1 MRKKFIFLIVIGSY
15 LTFILFAPFVCAISS
30 EISFIVNKKEIEEPI
45 ELSKSEEI
53 FINVNYKLKIGT
65 IQKLFYFHTRIG
77 RVLMFGFFKG
87 YFFKYLVR
95 QLPKANLTLS
105 VDKPDWCEAEL
116 NKYAVEFNYE
126 QGLVDEE
133 VILTINVNDNAP
145 ALQKNEIKIIA
156 NDEGV
161 HNIDETSNSTNI
173 SFMAAYISNILVEA
187 ELEHTIP
194 PLKKTIVPINI
205 TNNGNGEGIVSI
217 QQIDQEQWNIT
228 FEQED
233 IKIGVGEEKQIMM
246 SVKPPKDFDNVTINL
261 TFVPLSTVED
271 VNHSYRQGNNVDL
284 GITFLNDGSLKDEDE
299 LDITTILIIAIV
311 VIIALIIV
319 AFILKK
325 KE

>member
-187 ELEHTIP
+187 E
-194 PLKKTIVPINI
+194 
-205 TNNGNGEGIVSI
+205 
-217 QQIDQEQWNIT
+217 
-228 FEQED
+228 QED
-233 IKIGVGEEKQIMM
+233 VVIGVGEEKQIMM